1 MRTKQKRK
9 KEIKDKKEV
18 YMVTEMTS
26 RDSKL
31 TAMDGGF
38 KLSLCSSMG
47 ALSHLTTQSTCS
59 KVSHKKLREK
69 C

>member
-1 MRTKQKRK
+1 MS
-9 KEIKDKKEV
+9 
-18 YMVTEMTS
+18 S

-31 TAMDGGF
+31 TAVDGKKRRF
-38 KLSLCSSMG
+38 KLSLSSSMG
-47 ALSHLTTQSTCS
+47 ALSHLSTQSTCS